1 MSDRPS
7 DGGSQTD
14 AVLGLLLPARAPAQ
28 PGAIQVTSSGMKTAS
43 VCGIRIVEVIHGLGV
58 TGWRSGG
65 RQGAGAALGSGG
77 AVLTEMSDEE
87 VKSTY
92 MQATDTTE
100 AMLEERGVELSTMR
114 TEIWAALDALR
125 DAWDGAGATSC
136 ATPAC
141 GPRC

>member
-1 MSDRPS
+1 M
-7 DGGSQTD
+7 GSELLVD
-14 AVLGLLLPARAPAQ
+14 VLEIDKGQEPR
-28 PGAIQVTSSGMKTAS
+28 
-43 VCGIRIVEVIHGLGV
+43 
-58 TGWRSGG
+58 W
-65 RQGAGAALGSGG
+65 AAAA

-87 VKSTY
+87 VKSVY
-92 MQATDTTE
+92 MQATDSTE